1 MYDTIRVA
9 QEPEEPSSRPETPNF
24 AEDMDS
30 KRDSSIAEEESDQS
44 DSADEDDD
52 GQPDP
57 DLAGR
62 L

>member
-9 QEPEEPSSRPETPNF
+9 REPEEPSSRPETPSF